1 MKGWGGFLF
10 LGLLM
15 VFVGF
20 NCWKFGCRA
29 YGKFPVPRFV
39 NVLMVVYGFVIVVVS
54 LKVIMSKKSKKDRYL
69 ICPKCQS
76 VVETFQSPDGK
87 CSKCGVDLESLAGF
101 YERHP
106 EFKPAPKKERMI
118 D

>member
-1 MKGWGGFLF
+1 MKGWGGLLF

-15 VFVGF
+15 IFVGF

-54 LKVIMSKKSKKDRYL
+54 LKVIMGRNSKKDRYL
-69 ICPKCQS
+69 ICAKCQNI
-76 VVETFQSPDGK
+76 VDTFQSADDK
-87 CSKCGVDLESLAGF
+87 CSKCGGPLEDLKGF

-106 EFKPAPKKERMI
+106 EFKATPKNNK
-118 D
+118 